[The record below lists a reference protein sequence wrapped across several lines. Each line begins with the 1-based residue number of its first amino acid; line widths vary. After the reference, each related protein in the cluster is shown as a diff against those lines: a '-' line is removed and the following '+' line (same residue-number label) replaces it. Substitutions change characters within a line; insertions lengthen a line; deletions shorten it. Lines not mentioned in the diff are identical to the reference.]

1 MIPEDVVI
9 LKTLKIL
16 DLKSINNLKNTQ
28 RVMLTHTIASQ
39 CPSRI
44 TSTVLQSGVFN
55 LYITHDTLP
64 STQKRRQTISNLY
77 FHEK

>member
-1 MIPEDVVI
+1 MIPEEVVI

-39 CPSRI
+39 CPSII
-44 TSTVLQSGVFN
+44 TTVLLSGVFN
-55 LYITHDTLP
+55 LFDTNDTLP
-64 STQKRRQTISNLY
+64 STKNTANDIKFAFS
-77 FHEK
+77 